1 MSLTFCQEE
10 MPGLEKDL
18 DELEYNIWIAAGE
31 GHTDQVIEH
40 LSDVGPDIQDDY
52 GYTPLHA
59 AASYGQDEI
68 VRLLISDYKASVNIQ
83 DEQGDTALHLVEEVS
98 TCKLLIELGA
108 DPQIRNEEG
117 RLVCASNTAY

>member
-1 MSLTFCQEE
+1 

-68 VRLLISDYKASVNIQ
+68 VRLLISDYKAFVNIQ